1 MKSRKKKPQNKLYI
15 EAGVANL
22 ATTTAILALTS
33 SSGRNKAHS
42 KGTKLDETGRYL
54 VRHRRLTGV
63 FLSSFRHACQAQLMG
78 AISKCVADAL
88 KLGKGRI
95 DYSIKY
101 RRIRC
106 EGPFEMVSW
115 SQHVKLEW
123 FILKH
128 KMYYFK
134 CAKVAPPP
142 PPWGST
148 ICHTNNLTIG
158 YSTSPTKVTCHITN
172 RCFSQ

>member
-1 MKSRKKKPQNKLYI
+1 M
-15 EAGVANL
+15 
-22 ATTTAILALTS
+22 
-33 SSGRNKAHS
+33 
-42 KGTKLDETGRYL
+42 
-54 VRHRRLTGV
+54 GV

-115 SQHVKLEW
+115 SQHVKLAK
-123 FILKH
+123 LVGVACLYVV
-128 KMYYFK
+128 MVNFK
-134 CAKVAPPP
+134 
-142 PPWGST
+142 T
-148 ICHTNNLTIG
+148 
-158 YSTSPTKVTCHITN
+158 
-172 RCFSQ
+172 